1 MLILEDTILFLFAAA
16 LVSMV
21 AARGKFPSALG
32 LVVLG
37 FGVGFLRQ
45 EGVLTR
51 GIGHFELSDEV
62 LLQVLLPPLLYAGAL
77 PLGKSLLKH
86 SGLILTLSL
95 LGTLGSVLLI
105 AAASKALIGWSW
117 EFALLLAVTLTPTD
131 PGNAV
136 AIFRARSLPKGLLAL
151 TGGESLLN
159 SGLSGLL
166 SLLLVRGIAQGWG
179 SIDATSALF
188 GLVAAG
194 VGGALIGGAL
204 GFLANR
210 LRGALS
216 GPRLEL
222 LASIVI
228 AYGSVVLAEAVGA
241 SGIVAVV
248 FAGLFFSNGRAS
260 RVAPSTVPC
269 PLDTTWPVFAFLA
282 NAIIFLAMGFQLDPG
297 ALVDHLGAIVAIF
310 ATMVFARAMLTYGIA
325 GFAVQRRTMPWAWVH
340 ALQWGGLKGA
350 VPIALALSIGSIPGL
365 EDQTPALQSITF
377 GVVLLSLL
385 VQGVTLT
392 PLLGRLGLGET
403 REPREQS

>member
-1 MLILEDTILFLFAAA
+1 MLILEDTILFLFAAV

-51 GIGHFELSDEV
+51 GLGHFELTDEV
-62 LLQVLLPPLLYAGAL
+62 LLQVLLPPLLFAGAL
-77 PLGKSLLKH
+77 PLGKSLRKH
-86 SGLILTLSL
+86 SGLLLTLSL
-95 LGTLGSVLLI
+95 VGTLGSVLLI

-117 EFALLLAVTLTPTD
+117 EFALLLAVIVVPTD

-136 AIFRARSLPKGLLAL
+136 AIFRARGLPNGFIAL
-151 TGGESLLN
+151 VGGESLFN
-159 SGLSGLL
+159 SGLCVLL
-166 SLLLVRGIAQGWG
+166 SQLLVRGIAQGWG
-179 SIDATSALF
+179 SIEATSALLGLLGAGF
-188 GLVAAG
+188 G
-194 VGGALIGGAL
+194 GGLIGAAV
-204 GFLANR
+204 GFLVNR
-210 LRGALS
+210 LRGALTD
-216 GPRLEL
+216 PRLEL

-228 AYGSVVLAEAVGA
+228 AYGSVVLSEAVGA
-241 SGIVAVV
+241 SGIMAVV
-248 FAGLFFSNGRAS
+248 FAGLFFGSEGAS
-260 RVAPSTVPC
+260 RVTPSTAPSA
-269 PLDTTWPVFAFLA
+269 LETTWPVFAFLA

-310 ATMVFARAMLTYGIA
+310 TTMVFARAMLTYGIA

>member
-151 TGGESLLN
+151 TGG
-159 SGLSGLL
+159 
-166 SLLLVRGIAQGWG
+166 
-179 SIDATSALF
+179 
-188 GLVAAG
+188 
-194 VGGALIGGAL
+194 
-204 GFLANR
+204 
-210 LRGALS
+210 
-216 GPRLEL
+216 
-222 LASIVI
+222 
-228 AYGSVVLAEAVGA
+228 
-241 SGIVAVV
+241 
-248 FAGLFFSNGRAS
+248 
-260 RVAPSTVPC
+260 
-269 PLDTTWPVFAFLA
+269 
-282 NAIIFLAMGFQLDPG
+282 
-297 ALVDHLGAIVAIF
+297 
-310 ATMVFARAMLTYGIA
+310 
-325 GFAVQRRTMPWAWVH
+325 
-340 ALQWGGLKGA
+340 
-350 VPIALALSIGSIPGL
+350 
-365 EDQTPALQSITF
+365 
-377 GVVLLSLL
+377 
-385 VQGVTLT
+385 
-392 PLLGRLGLGET
+392 
-403 REPREQS
+403 